1 MVGVSAPL
9 VRGRVYTGYAML
21 CYTLFNTAFPYTL
34 QKDHSDGDRDSLI
47 QIRIKHFAKSKSG
60 KGNNNLFHLSKFKN
74 WKFNFFIYK
83 RTKNRYLYVCDSH
96 KKHIFIFNTLQNMYE
111 QKKRFF
117 EFFLQ
122 HFTHVHP
129 YCMPNLILHNYFQN
143 SEYIFFLII
152 SRSQLT
158 LNYISI
164 GAA

>member
-111 QKKRFF
+111 QKKDFLNFF
-117 EFFLQ
+117 YSILPMYTLTVCPTSFCTTISKIVNKFFSSLS
-122 HFTHVHP
+122 VEAS
-129 YCMPNLILHNYFQN
+129 L
-143 SEYIFFLII
+143 
-152 SRSQLT
+152 R
-158 LNYISI
+158 
-164 GAA
+164 